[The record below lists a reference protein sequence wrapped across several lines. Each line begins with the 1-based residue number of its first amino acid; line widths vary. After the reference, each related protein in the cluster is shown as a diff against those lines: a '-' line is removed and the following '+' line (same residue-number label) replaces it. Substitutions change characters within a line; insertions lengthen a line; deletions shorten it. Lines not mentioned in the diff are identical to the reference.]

1 MLDFK
6 KVLSRFKVN
15 RYFII
20 FLIVCTISGYFKETL
35 ILFTFVILHELC
47 HVVFALIFKL
57 KIKNIEIFPFG
68 GVARID
74 NLDYTDTLKEVVI
87 TIAGPLF
94 NIITAIFL
102 FILNKSGVNIP
113 YYNYIF
119 EINLSLA
126 AFNLLPGM
134 PLDGGRV
141 LRAILSYYTGYKKA
155 TRTAVLCGKIIAII
169 IFVYGI
175 FSILSGSVN
184 ISLLV
189 MPFFIF
195 ISASR
200 EENAIMFM
208 IIKDIIN
215 KKQYIKSKGIMETVQ
230 LCVFEDVSV
239 REILKYFEFKK
250 YHTILVINNNM
261 KAERLLTESEIIDNL
276 MLDGNDITFRQLC
289 EIIKSQ

>member
-1 MLDFK
+1 MFDFK

-15 RYFII
+15 RYFIVFFI
-20 FLIVCTISGYFKETL
+20 LCIITGYFKEIL

-47 HVVFALIFKL
+47 HIFFALIFKL
-57 KIKNIEIFPFG
+57 KVKNIEIFPFG

-74 NLDYTDTLKEVVI
+74 NLDYADTLKEVVI

-94 NIITAIFL
+94 NITTAIFL
-102 FILNKSGVNIP
+102 FILNKSGVSIP
-113 YYNYIF
+113 YYSYIF
-119 EINLSLA
+119 EINISLT
-126 AFNLLPGM
+126 AFNLLPGL

-155 TRTAVLCGKIIAII
+155 TRTAVICGKIIAII
-169 IFVYGI
+169 LFIYGV
-175 FSILSGSVN
+175 FSIFLGSVN
-184 ISLLV
+184 VSLLV
-189 MPFFIF
+189 IPFFIF

-200 EENAIMFM
+200 EENVLMFM

-239 REILKYFEFKK
+239 REILKYFEFRK

-276 MLDGNDITFRQLC
+276 MLDGNDITFGQLC
-289 EIIKSQ
+289 KIIKSQ